1 MSLLAL
7 LNNYLERESEKC
19 SHLYVHHIQM
29 FFVRISRK
37 RWSLMFI
44 NGGKLLFLFRSV
56 NQYTTMSY
64 FWTKKKNKLSTIKSM
79 FLTDIWFNWL
89 KTFSNV
95 WLIACVKKGVITH
108 MILQSVAFYHIYY
121 WSTIVFIQQIVTMYV
136 CSKACSYKTKPNVSL
151 KLKLNFFWV

>member
-1 MSLLAL
+1 
-7 LNNYLERESEKC
+7 
-19 SHLYVHHIQM
+19 
-29 FFVRISRK
+29 
-37 RWSLMFI
+37 MFI

-108 MILQSVAFYHIYY
+108 MILQSVAFYYIYY
-121 WSTIVFIQQIVTMYV
+121 WSTIVFIQQIVTMFV
-136 CSKACSYKTKPNVSL
+136 CSISCSYKTKPIVSL
-151 KLKLNFFWV
+151 KLKLKIFLSLIAILLNYLILMVGVWYYLSNRVLFLCN